1 MSETQ
6 QETAT
11 ALENLATITTSD
23 WTAFI
28 TLMTNNANLARQI
41 TTLTTHLVTSQG
53 KITNLTAQLAA
64 KGGGS
69 RDCNNNSNTLTG
81 NFPGLDHKGYC
92 WLHGRK
98 FRKGPSSST
107 CSKQNTGHDATKNQE
122 NTEGGSD
129 YNKGWKG
136 E

>member
-81 NFPGLDHKGYC
+81 NFPGLDHKGILLVARAEIQKRTLILY
-92 WLHGRK
+92 L
-98 FRKGPSSST
+98 F
-107 CSKQNTGHDATKNQE
+107 E
-122 NTEGGSD
+122 TE
-129 YNKGWKG
+129 YRPRRHKKPR
-136 E
+136 EH